1 MAVSSVPAAPVQRG
15 TLGGVQV
22 TVVIPVWDGYD
33 RYLRGCLEDVL
44 RQVPRPRLVVVD
56 NASRRPLPAL
66 PAEVEVV
73 VTDRRVTVGRA
84 RNAGLEAVT
93 TPYVC
98 FSDVDDRMLPG
109 TLAFCVGR
117 LERSRGVVGCAT
129 SVLDWYPEDG
139 RLVPDRRPRRHAYL
153 VSGHRRLFALY
164 QLAFV
169 SALSTT
175 TGTVFRTA
183 AVRAAGGFGD
193 ANIAEDSMLA
203 LPLSWH
209 GGIELHHR
217 PGRLYRIEPG
227 SLIHRRISR
236 AARTESMRR
245 VRAAVA
251 ADPAVPWAVR
261 AALPAVALLH
271 RAKVEAHAV
280 RDHGRGA
287 VPPLGRGGGNGS
299 CGAGTRTPTT

>member
-1 MAVSSVPAAPVQRG
+1 
-15 TLGGVQV
+15 VQV
-22 TVVIPVWDGYD
+22 TVVVPVWDGYD
-33 RYLRGCLEDVL
+33 RYLRGCVEDVL
-44 RQVPRPRLVVVD
+44 RQVPRPRVVVVD
-56 NASRRPLPAL
+56 NASCRPLPEL
-66 PAEVEVV
+66 PAEVEVLA
-73 VTDRRVTVGRA
+73 TRRRVTAGRA
-84 RNAGLEAVT
+84 RNVGLAAVR

-109 TLAFCVGR
+109 TLAFCVAR
-117 LERSRGVVGCAT
+117 LERSRALVGCAT
-129 SVLDWYPEDG
+129 SVLDWYADED
-139 RLVPDRRPRRHAYL
+139 RVVPDRRPRRHAYL
-153 VSGHRRLFALY
+153 LSGHRRLFALY

-203 LPLSWH
+203 LPLSWR

-227 SLIHRRISR
+227 SLIHRRVPR
-236 AARTESMRR
+236 AVRAESMRR

-251 ADPAVPWAVR
+251 ADPAVPWPVR
-261 AALPAVALLH
+261 AALPAVSVLH
-271 RAKVEAHAV
+271 RAKVEARAALAE
-280 RDHGRGA
+280 D
-287 VPPLGRGGGNGS
+287 GGGTIVRWANRRWSSRLRWLSGS
-299 CGAGTRTPTT
+299 RRG